1 MAKMFYS
8 LEEAAQKLGMDVD
21 DVTALTESGQLQ
33 EFRDQDKIMLKVE
46 QVDLLAGD
54 NDDSGGLIPLADSG
68 EIEPISMS
76 SSGSA
81 PALEADPDQT
91 GVSIFD
97 PEDEDDADP
106 AAATQVSPTMGG
118 FDFGDA
124 AASGSGL
131 ANLALEGDDTS
142 LGADLLED
150 VYSSTGSG
158 SMAAAGSG
166 MSGSAMASGI
176 RDTVGDLFESAGA
189 TPEPIGAVPAMAGAG
204 VAMPEAY
211 DGGGSGLVGGVAI
224 GIVVTMLLA
233 AAAMILMLDGNAQ
246 LMDQM
251 SMNFVY
257 ITIGIG
263 AGVMVLGGLIGWFLL
278 RKS

>member
-21 DVTALTESGQLQ
+21 DVKALTESGQLQ

-54 NDDSGGLIPLADSG
+54 NDDSGGMIPLADSG

-81 PALEADPDQT
+81 PAMDGDPDQT

-158 SMAAAGSG
+158 SMAAASSG
-166 MSGSAMASGI
+166 VGGSAMASGI
-176 RDTVGDLFESAGA
+176 MDADGDLFESAGT
-189 TPEPIGAVPAMAGAG
+189 TPEPIGAAPAMAGAG
-204 VAMPEAY
+204 AMMPEAY

-257 ITIGIG
+257 MTVGIG

>member
-1 MAKMFYS
+1 MAKMFYT
-8 LEEAAQKLGMDVD
+8 LEEAAKKLGMDVD
-21 DVTALTESGQLQ
+21 DVQALTESGQLQ

-54 NDDSGGLIPLADSG
+54 NDDSGGMIPLADSG
-68 EIEPISMS
+68 EIEVPTLS

-81 PALEADPDQT
+81 AALGGDPDQT

-106 AAATQVSPTMGG
+106 AAATQVSPSLGG
-118 FDFGDA
+118 FADFGDSG
-124 AASGSGL
+124 ASGSGL

-150 VYSSTGSG
+150 VYTSTGSG
-158 SMAAAGSG
+158 SMAAAG
-166 MSGSAMASGI
+166 ASGLSASAI
-176 RDTVGDLFESAGA
+176 GDAEGDLFESAG
-189 TPEPIGAVPAMAGAG
+189 TQPDSIIGAAAPAMAGGG

-211 DGGGSGLVGGVAI
+211 DGAGSGLVGGVAI
-224 GIVVTMLLA
+224 GIVVTVLLA
-233 AAAMILMLDGNAQ
+233 AAVMILMLDGNDQ
-246 LMDQM
+246 LMQQM
-251 SMNFVY
+251 SMNFIY
-257 ITIGIG
+257 IAVGIG
-263 AGVMVLGGLIGWFLL
+263 AGVMVLGGAIGWLLL